1 MGLMSKKEAAE
12 RINILRRTI
21 NRHRYLYHVLDRE
34 EISEAALDSLK
45 HELAELEAKNPDLV
59 TPDSPTQRVGG
70 EPLEKFTKVEHTVPQ
85 WSFNDVFTPE
95 EMRDF
100 DKRIKKALGS
110 GRVPT
115 YVAELKIDGFKIVLT
130 YENGFLTTA
139 ATRGNGRVGEDVTA
153 DVRTVEAI
161 PLKLEKA
168 VNVVVEGEIWLSKDN
183 FDKINKEQKDKG
195 EPLYANPRNVAA
207 GSIRQLDPKVVAA
220 RRLDNFIYDLAQAD
234 FALPATQ
241 QAELELL
248 AELGFKV
255 NKHHTFCP
263 TIEDVIAFWQK
274 WQTKKDKEPYW
285 LDGVVVK
292 VNEQEYQERL
302 GYTGKAPRFAM
313 AFKFPAEQATTVVED
328 IILQVGRQGTITPV
342 ARLRPTLLAGS
353 TVSRATLHNEDEIKR
368 LDVRIGDTVILQ
380 KAGDVIPDIVKVLT
394 EMRTGQEKVFKWPTE
409 LEACAPIGTSAKAGG
424 GPIERIP
431 GQAAWRC
438 VNKNSFAQLKRKFY
452 HFVSKTAFDIEKLGP
467 RVIDVLLENK
477 LVVRY
482 DDIFKLKKGD
492 LLVLPR
498 FAEKSADNLIKAIDE
513 KRQVSLA
520 RLLVALSIPGVGEE
534 TAEDVAKHFGV
545 LTKIEKAGLAELQAI
560 TGVGEVVGQAIYDWF
575 REKENQ
581 NLVKGLLAE
590 VKVLPVKKEA
600 GAQKL
605 AGLKFVLT
613 GTLPTLSRDEAKM
626 LVKQN
631 GGEVAG
637 SVSAKTD
644 YVLAGE
650 EAGSKLGKAQEL
662 GVKVIDEKEFRK
674 MLG

>member
-1 MGLMSKKEAAE
+1 MSKKEAVE

-21 NRHRYLYHVLDRE
+21 NRHRYLYHVLDQE
-34 EISEAALDSLK
+34 EMSEAALDSLK
-45 HELAELEAKNPDLV
+45 HELAELEAEYPDLV

-70 EPLEKFTKVEHTVPQ
+70 EPLDKFSKVEHTVPQ
-85 WSFNDVFTPE
+85 WSFNDAFSPE

-100 DKRIKKALGS
+100 DKRIKKVLGS

-130 YENGFLTTA
+130 YDKGLLKTA

-153 DVRTVEAI
+153 NVRTVEAI
-161 PLKLEKA
+161 PLKLEKE
-168 VNVVVEGEIWLSKDN
+168 VSVVVEGEIWLSKDN
-183 FDKINKEQKDKG
+183 FDKINQEQKDKG

-207 GSIRQLDPKVVAA
+207 GTIRQLDPRVVAS
-220 RRLDNFIYDLAQAD
+220 RRLDNFVYDLAQAD
-234 FALPATQ
+234 FALPPTQ

-255 NKHHTFCP
+255 NKHHTLCP
-263 TIEDVIAFWQK
+263 TIEEVIAFWQK
-274 WQTKKDKEPYW
+274 WQNKKDKEPYW
-285 LDGVVVK
+285 LDGIVVK
-292 VNEQEYQERL
+292 VNEREYQTAL
-302 GYTGKAPRFAM
+302 GYTGKAPRFAI

-328 IILQVGRQGTITPV
+328 IVLQVGRQGTITPV